1 MNSRPHITG
10 IFTILDA
17 FEKEPKKLKQTA
29 LRDLSESAMSGL
41 QAHFMQSP
49 AGTLAQPRQRGLAA
63 WQKHSAEP
71 SPGKV
76 LSGIA
81 KGFVATRVKIKGA
94 SNYLEN
100 SVPQN
105 VPGNPSL
112 PWRPSIKQC

>member
-49 AGTLAQPRQRGLAA
+49 AGTPGPAPAA
-63 WQKHSAEP
+63 WLGSLAEAL
-71 SPGKV
+71 GRAI
-76 LSGIA
+76 SGQ
-81 KGFVATRVKIKGA
+81 GPLRNSQRVCSHK
-94 SNYLEN
+94 S
-100 SVPQN
+100 
-105 VPGNPSL
+105 
-112 PWRPSIKQC
+112 